1 MIALLRD
8 TFIRSMSQNGLDLLI
23 KFSLAGFT
31 LVILYYIIVLVS
43 KKIENK
49 IIGDAI
55 EQNKYVIR
63 TAHLVSQIVFIF
75 LMICAFLVS
84 LEIV

>member
-1 MIALLRD
+1 MIALLREK
-8 TFIRSMSQNGLDLLI
+8 FISIVSADGLDFLV
-23 KFSLAGFT
+23 KFIFAGITIVVF
-31 LVILYYIIVLVS
+31 YYIIVQIT
-43 KKIENK
+43 KKIERK

-55 EQNKYVIR
+55 QQNQYTMR
-63 TAHLVSQIVFIF
+63 TAHLIAQVVFIF